1 MKKIIMT
8 ALFITPLLTA
18 APALA
23 EPDRED
29 MLKRGEEKFAEV
41 DINGDGIINRSE
53 FEGQRDRHFAKT
65 DANGDGQLSYDEAIQ
80 MFKKRMEGKGKSAAR
95 GGNQLQG
102 KMFSHLD
109 VDGDGFV
116 TREEFDV
123 ITNRQFKNMDSDLD
137 GQVTFIEAQAAARE
151 RHQKR
156 SRGRK

>member
-8 ALFITPLLTA
+8 ALFITPLLMA

-23 EPDRED
+23 EPDQAG

-53 FEGQRDRHFAKT
+53 FEGQRDQHFAET

-80 MFKKRMEGKGKSAAR
+80 LFKKRMAGMGERAA
-95 GGNQLQG
+95 GNGNMIQG
-102 KMFSHLD
+102 KMFSRLD

-156 SRGRK
+156 TRGRK